1 MSVASATGYNSVIPS
16 EVCQKYGVEGGCS
29 QAKQQSVP
37 QTSANDIVEISG
49 KEKKKKKK
57 NFAQTA
63 VLLVGGAVIGY
74 CLRKPI
80 GKVIN
85 TVTDKCSKFFSQGK
99 PAEFMHKAKS
109 FIFSK
114 K

>member
-1 MSVASATGYNSVIPS
+1 MSVAGATSYNSVIPS
-16 EVCQKYGVEGGCS
+16 EICQKYGVEGGCT
-29 QAKQQSVP
+29 QVKQQSIP
-37 QTSANDIVEISG
+37 ETSTNDIVEISG
-49 KEKKKKKK
+49 KEKKKKK

-80 GKVIN
+80 GKVIG
-85 TVTDKCSKFFSQGK
+85 TITDKCSKFFSQGK